1 MSKFFNFLRVYLMV
15 GCLFDIALAVGCI
28 IAGVFLSDLDNDL
41 IPVDGAASVKKYVA
55 IGFYVLGG
63 ICIVCGV
70 IGMFAFWKKWKCF

>member
-1 MSKFFNFLRVYLMV
+1 MV

-28 IAGVFLSDLDNDL
+28 IAGVFLSNLDNDL
-41 IPVDGAASVKKYVA
+41 IPVDGVASVKKYVA

-63 ICIVCGV
+63 ICIACGV